1 MKVLEYQK
9 QTADQERG
17 KGVGGVSEVVETIDG
32 EDELAP
38 LQAEIAAALPAGW
51 TLETLGSL
59 CEKSQYGWT
68 TKADMLGGDIKF
80 LRTTDITP
88 GVVNWQ
94 SVPYCMEV
102 PVDLGKYLVKDGDI
116 LISRTGSIGVN
127 YLVVKPEPAVFASY
141 LIRFRPKKTISTKYL
156 KYYLQSPAYW
166 RAINAGKK
174 GIAVQN
180 VNATMLSRIP
190 IPVAPLA
197 VQEEIVAEIE
207 KQFSRLDEAVANL
220 QRVKANLKRY
230 KAAILKAAVEG
241 RLVETEASIARREGR
256 NYETGEQL
264 LQTTLEARKEQW
276 VGGKYKAPEP
286 PQVSDVALPAGWA
299 WATLEQLH
307 LQIADVDHKMPK
319 AKASG
324 IPYISTKDFFG
335 DEGIDFSKA
344 KLISAEDY
352 KALCRKVKPE
362 RGDLLLSRYGTVG
375 EVREVSV
382 DEPFQASYSVAIL
395 KPVRG
400 LVPIRF
406 LIAALRSDVVQRQIK
421 RDVRATAQPD
431 LGLAHIRQ
439 FVVPVPPMAEQ
450 LRILEELD
458 RQLSILRGIEAEV
471 ENNMMRAQN
480 LRQSTLSK
488 AFT

>member
-1 MKVLEYQK
+1 MSELKERIKGCLGDLLPLRYGKSLPAAVRDNTGSVPVYGSSGVVGNHSAALTGGPAIIVGRKGNVGAVHYSAVPCWPID
-9 QTADQERG
+9 TAYFAEAPIEHDPRYYLYLLDSLG
-17 KGVGGVSEVVETIDG
+17 LARLDKSTAIPGLSRDDYNAVEVTIHPP
-32 EDELAP
+32 EQ
-38 LQAEIAAALPAGW
+38 QAE
-51 TLETLGSL
+51 
-59 CEKSQYGWT
+59 
-68 TKADMLGGDIKF
+68 
-80 LRTTDITP
+80 
-88 GVVNWQ
+88 V
-94 SVPYCMEV
+94 
-102 PVDLGKYLVKDGDI
+102 
-116 LISRTGSIGVN
+116 
-127 YLVVKPEPAVFASY
+127 
-141 LIRFRPKKTISTKYL
+141 
-156 KYYLQSPAYW
+156 
-166 RAINAGKK
+166 
-174 GIAVQN
+174 
-180 VNATMLSRIP
+180 
-190 IPVAPLA
+190 
-197 VQEEIVAEIE
+197 VAEIE

-230 KAAILKAAVEG
+230 KAAVLKAAVEG
-241 RLVETEASIARREGR
+241 RLVETEASIAQREGR
-256 NYETGEQL
+256 SYETGEQL
-264 LQTTLEARKEQW
+264 LQSTLVARQAQW
-276 VGGKYKAPEP
+276 VGRGKYKTPEP
-286 PQVSDVALPAGWA
+286 PQVSDASLPEGWA

-319 AKASG
+319 AQDAG

-335 DEGIDFSKA
+335 DEGIDFTKA
-344 KLISAEDY
+344 KLISAKDY
-352 KALCRKVKPE
+352 ETLCSKVKPA

-375 EVREVSV
+375 EVREVSI

-400 LVPIRF
+400 FVPIRF

-431 LGLAHIRQ
+431 LGLVHIRQ

-471 ENNMMRAQN
+471 ENNLLRAQK

>member
-1 MKVLEYQK
+1 MFAKMSGVAITRLTLKKIKDLE
-9 QTADQERG
+9 
-17 KGVGGVSEVVETIDG
+17 
-32 EDELAP
+32 
-38 LQAEIAAALPAGW
+38 
-51 TLETLGSL
+51 
-59 CEKSQYGWT
+59 
-68 TKADMLGGDIKF
+68 
-80 LRTTDITP
+80 
-88 GVVNWQ
+88 
-94 SVPYCMEV
+94 
-102 PVDLGKYLVKDGDI
+102 
-116 LISRTGSIGVN
+116 
-127 YLVVKPEPAVFASY
+127 
-141 LIRFRPKKTISTKYL
+141 
-156 KYYLQSPAYW
+156 
-166 RAINAGKK
+166 
-174 GIAVQN
+174 
-180 VNATMLSRIP
+180 IP
-190 IPVAPLA
+190 IVGLDEQQQ
-197 VQEEIVAEIE
+197 VVAELE

-230 KAAILKAAVEG
+230 KASVLKAAVEG
-241 RLVETEASIARREGR
+241 RLVETEASIAQREGR
-256 NYETGEQL
+256 TYETGEQL
-264 LQTTLEARKEQW
+264 LQSTLEARKAQW
-276 VGGKYKAPEP
+276 VGRGKYKPPEP
-286 PQVSDVALPAGWA
+286 PQVSDASLPEGWA

-319 AKASG
+319 AQESG

-352 KALCRKVKPE
+352 EGLCRKVKPE

-375 EVREVSV
+375 EVREVCV

-400 LVPIRF
+400 FVPIRF

-458 RQLSILRGIEAEV
+458 RQLSILRGIETEV
-471 ENNMMRAQN
+471 ENNLIRAQT

-488 AFT
+488 AFLTNQLQGTVT